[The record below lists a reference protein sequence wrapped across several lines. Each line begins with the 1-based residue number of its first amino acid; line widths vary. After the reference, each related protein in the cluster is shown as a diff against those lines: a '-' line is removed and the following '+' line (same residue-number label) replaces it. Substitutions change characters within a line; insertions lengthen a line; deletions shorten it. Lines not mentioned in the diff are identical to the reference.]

1 MSASY
6 EHLLQQ
12 SPPALQQDASSIWG
26 ARCMVG
32 RVVLIS
38 ALMDPLAA
46 QRAISSIATEWVIN
60 ELFQSQEARGPRGQ
74 EEEASAPH
82 FESLKRPG
90 GHVARGLTKLCVQP
104 FLPTAH
110 MLKRQLQWWR
120 KVMTKS
126 LACLSTRLTYTL
138 SWGLSGLWWGH
149 IYWNR
154 DHLPIRI
161 LSSAMIIMVIIIF
174 TTTMISS
181 VRQRVPEW
189 ELRNPEPVLWW
200 WAGASLQQIQ
210 LISASSHWCEFWRVS
225 TWNTTFEGMT
235 ASKHKIFSIMSWM
248 SRILTALCS

>member
-1 MSASY
+1 
-6 EHLLQQ
+6 
-12 SPPALQQDASSIWG
+12 
-26 ARCMVG
+26 MVG

-46 QRAISSIATEWVIN
+46 QRAISSIATEWAISA
-60 ELFQSQEARGPRGQ
+60 LFQSKEARGLARGL
-74 EEEASAPH
+74 ARGRGVSAPR

-90 GHVARGLTKLCVQP
+90 GHVARGLTQLCVQP

-210 LISASSHWCEFWRVS
+210 LINASSYCDHLCDFWRVS
-225 TWNTTFEGMT
+225 TWNTTYEGIT
-235 ASKHKIFSIMSWM
+235 ASKDKIFSIMSWM